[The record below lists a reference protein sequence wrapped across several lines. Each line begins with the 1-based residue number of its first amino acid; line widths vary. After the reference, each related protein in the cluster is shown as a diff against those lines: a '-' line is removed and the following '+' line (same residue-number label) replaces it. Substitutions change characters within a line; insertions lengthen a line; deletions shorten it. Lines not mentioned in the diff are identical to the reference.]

1 MELMK
6 YLRACAVCQNYQ
18 PPCDWLCSFCWKSV
32 EREYLY
38 SEDSYRVEKKLPHL
52 RLLDWH
58 EDNHFLIQ
66 RLVQSLKGG
75 GPDFI
80 FKRLALEMFSRF
92 VYKNLWRPKTSPIFI
107 PVPAKNFG
115 KKDHA
120 FLLAQALA
128 FYFASDLENPLKRP
142 FSLKSQKR
150 KSRRERT
157 KIEIQSSQKLYNTE
171 RPIVLVDD
179 VLTTGSTARACWQA
193 LNRPKNFFIFSLV
206 WRRPISE
213 EEPEEEEENK
223 LEIF

>member
-1 MELMK
+1 MK
-6 YLRACAVCQNYQ
+6 YLRACAICQNYQ
-18 PPCDWLCSFCWKSV
+18 PPCDWLCSFCWKCV

-38 SEDSYRVEKKLPHL
+38 SEDIYRVEKKLPHL

-58 EDNHFLIQ
+58 EDNHSLIQ

-92 VYKNLWRPKTSPIFI
+92 VYKNLWNKKTFPVFI
-107 PVPAKNFG
+107 PVPSKNFG
-115 KKDHA
+115 QKDHA

-128 FYFASDLENPLKRP
+128 FYFASELETPLTRP
-142 FSLKSQKR
+142 FSFKAQKR

-157 KIEIQSSQKLYNTE
+157 KIEIQKSQNLNTDQN
-171 RPIVLVDD
+171 IVLVDD

-193 LNRPKNFFIFSLV
+193 LNRPKKFFIFSLV
-206 WRRPISE
+206 WKRPPSSE
-213 EEPEEEEENK
+213 DEEN
-223 LEIF
+223 LL

>member
-1 MELMK
+1 MK

-18 PPCDWLCSFCWKSV
+18 PPCDWLCSFCWKSL

-58 EDNHFLIQ
+58 EDNHLLIQ
-66 RLVQSLKGG
+66 KLVQSLKGG

-92 VYKNLWRPKTSPIFI
+92 VYKNLWSKKTFPVFV
-107 PVPAKNFG
+107 PVPSSPPVLSNPLLASKD

-128 FYFASDLENPLKRP
+128 FYFAGELESPLKLP
-142 FSLKSQKR
+142 FSFTAQKR

-157 KIEIQSSQKLYNTE
+157 KIEIQKSQVFDPDQTV
-171 RPIVLVDD
+171 VLVDD
-179 VLTTGSTARACWQA
+179 VLTTGSTARACWRA
-193 LNRPKNFFIFSLV
+193 LNQPKKFFHLQFGV
-206 WRRPISE
+206 E
-213 EEPEEEEENK
+213 K
-223 LEIF
+223 TG